1 MLDHIEIGNILFL
14 DIETV
19 PQRRHFDDLDETT
32 QELWEDKTNFMRKR
46 DEITIEESYERAGIF
61 AEFGKIVCV
70 SVGYI
75 HLSVAGGRKYRTT
88 SFFGHDEEVLLQE
101 FIDLL
106 NSHFAG
112 SEHLMCAHNGKE
124 FDFPYL
130 ARRILING
138 LKLPKAL
145 DIAGKKPWE
154 VRHLDTMELWK
165 FGDYKHYTSIKL
177 LAKIF
182 GIATPKDD
190 IDGGQVM
197 NVYYNENDVGRIEK
211 YCRKDVLAVC
221 QLMLRFRGER
231 LIEEDEVVAV

>member
-70 SVGYI
+70 SVSYI

-112 SEHLMCAHNGKE
+112 SEHLMCAHNGK
-124 FDFPYL
+124 
-130 ARRILING
+130 
-138 LKLPKAL
+138 
-145 DIAGKKPWE
+145 
-154 VRHLDTMELWK
+154 
-165 FGDYKHYTSIKL
+165 
-177 LAKIF
+177 
-182 GIATPKDD
+182 
-190 IDGGQVM
+190 
-197 NVYYNENDVGRIEK
+197 
-211 YCRKDVLAVC
+211 
-221 QLMLRFRGER
+221 
-231 LIEEDEVVAV
+231 